1 MSKKTKT
8 LKIFINIVT
17 LLFCIAVFA
26 KTHTNDG
33 AIIEG
38 IVFGGDN
45 PIPGATVYIKNST
58 IGASADI
65 NGEFKFTVPK
75 GNFIVVA
82 SALGFKSKELKVSV
96 NINETKILNFEL
108 EEDLFGLEQV
118 VVTGTR
124 TFKKQTNSPV
134 IVNVIDSKLLNDVQA
149 CSLSEGLRFQTG
161 LRIETDCQTCNYT
174 QLRMNGLAG
183 GYSQIL
189 INGRPIF
196 SPLTGLYGLEQIPAN
211 MIDRVE
217 VVRGGGSALYGSGA
231 IGGTVNVITKI
242 PKNDSFEV
250 SYTHQSIKN
259 AAFENILN
267 ANTTVVN
274 MSENAGLS
282 VFLNHRNR
290 TMYDANDDNF
300 SELPKLKNTSF
311 GINSFFMPTNNQK
324 IEMSFGYLNEY
335 RYGGEMVQKPAFLTQ
350 QSEERTH
357 HVLMG
362 TLDYQINFNSD
373 NTSLITYFS
382 AQKTNRDHYTGIFP
396 DEENEIQ
403 NHLENPPYGISD
415 VNTYQGGMQFNHK
428 FLSFLNGFNTISI
441 GTEFVEDKVYDE
453 IEAYNYLIAQKTTNL
468 GLFAQSDWEVSEN
481 WNVLAGIRADK
492 HNFLNYFVF
501 SPRVS
506 LLYKPLERT
515 QLRFTYGTGFKA
527 PQAFDADLHIAFAGG
542 GISRIRL
549 ADNLKEEKSQSLT
562 TSINYD
568 KASENFIAGFTLE
581 GFYTNLTDAFYQHP
595 LGEDEFGE
603 VYEKRNGDE
612 ATVKGVTLEVRA
624 NYNKKVQLETGFTL
638 QSSKFSEAVVYS
650 ENLPSKKEF
659 LRTPEAYGYATMTFN
674 FSKKFNTAINFL
686 YTGKMDVLHLAGAPE
701 QLTDEFVRSKSFAEL
716 GFKSTY
722 TFNIEKLKT
731 GIQLYGGVKNM
742 FDDYQSDFD
751 SGKNRDS
758 NYIYGPSMPRTY
770 FLGLKLLSL

>member
-1 MSKKTKT
+1 MKT
-8 LKIFINIVT
+8 FINIVI

-26 KTHTNDG
+26 KNTTSNT
-33 AIIEG
+33 AIIKG
-38 IVFGGDN
+38 IVTDSNN

-58 IGASADI
+58 IGSSANI
-65 NGEFKFTVPK
+65 SGRYQFAVAAGE
-75 GNFIVVA
+75 FIVVA
-82 SALGFKSKELKVSV
+82 SAIGYKAKEVKVSLK
-96 NINETKILNFEL
+96 NNETKVLNFEL

-161 LRIETDCQTCNYT
+161 LRVETDCQTCNYT
-174 QLRMNGLAG
+174 QLRMNGLSG

-217 VVRGGGSALYGSGA
+217 IVRGGGSALYGSGA

-242 PKNDSFEV
+242 PKNNSFEV
-250 SYTHQSIKN
+250 GYTHQSIKN

-274 MSENAGLS
+274 KNEKAGMSL
-282 VFLNHRNR
+282 FLNHRNR

-311 GINSFFMPTNNQK
+311 GVSSFFMPTDNQK
-324 IEMSFGYLNEY
+324 IEVSVGYLNEY
-335 RYGGEMVQKPAFLTQ
+335 RYGGEMINKPALLTQ

-357 HVLMG
+357 YVFMG
-362 TLDYQINFNSD
+362 TLDYQINFNND
-373 NTSLITYFS
+373 NSSIITYFS
-382 AQKTNRDHYTGIFP
+382 TQKTDRDHYTGIFP

-415 VNTYQGGMQFNHK
+415 VKTYQGGMQFNHK
-428 FLSFLNGFNTISI
+428 FLSFLKGLNTISI

-453 IEAYNYLIAQKTTNL
+453 IEAYNYLINQKTTNI
-468 GLFAQSDWEVSEN
+468 GLFAQSDWEVSEK
-481 WNVLAGIRADK
+481 WNVLTGVRADK
-492 HNFLNYFVF
+492 HNFLDSFVF

-506 LLYKPLERT
+506 LLYKPIEKT
-515 QLRFTYGTGFKA
+515 QFRFTYGTGFKA

-549 ADNLKEEKSQSLT
+549 ANNLKEERSQSLT

-568 KASENFIAGFTLE
+568 KASEKFIAGFTLE
-581 GFYTNLTDAFYQHP
+581 GFYTKLNDAFYQHS

-603 VYEKRNGDE
+603 VFEKRNGDA
-612 ATVKGVTLEVRA
+612 ATVKGVTLELRA

-638 QSSKFSEAVVYS
+638 QASEFSESVLYS
-650 ENLPSKKEF
+650 EELPSKKEF
-659 LRTPEAYGYATMTFN
+659 LRTPNLYGYATLTFSS
-674 FSKKFNTAINFL
+674 SKKFNTAINFI
-686 YTGKMDVLHLAGAPE
+686 YTGEMDVLHLAGAPE
-701 QLTDEFVRSKSFAEL
+701 QLKDEFVKSQSFTEL
-716 GFKSTY
+716 GFKSSY
-722 TFNIEKLKT
+722 TLNVKKLKT
-731 GIQLYGGVKNM
+731 GIELYVGVKNM
-742 FDDYQSDFD
+742 LDNYQSDFD

-758 NYIYGPSMPRTY
+758 NYIYGPSMPRTF
-770 FLGLKLLSL
+770 FLGLKLMSL

>member
-1 MSKKTKT
+1 MKNYIYLLAT
-8 LKIFINIVT
+8 
-17 LLFCIAVFA
+17 LFCTVVFA
-26 KTHTNDG
+26 ENTINTS
-33 AIIEG
+33 AILKGKITS
-38 IVFGGDN
+38 N
-45 PIPGATVYIKNST
+45 NKSIPGATIHLKNGT
-58 IGASADI
+58 IGSSANI
-65 NGEFKFTVPK
+65 NGTYEFTVPTGK
-75 GNFIVVA
+75 FVVVA
-82 SALGFKSKELKVSV
+82 SAIGYKTKEVKVLLK
-96 NINETKILNFEL
+96 NNETRILNFEL

-134 IVNVIDSKLLNDVQA
+134 IVNIIDSQLMENVQA
-149 CSLSEGLRFQTG
+149 CSLSDGLRFQTG
-161 LRIETDCQTCNYT
+161 LRVETDCQTCNYT

-242 PKNDSFEV
+242 PKSDSFEV
-250 SYTHQSIKN
+250 SYTHQSIKGS
-259 AAFENILN
+259 AFENMLN

-274 MSENAGLS
+274 KNENAGLS

-290 TMYDANDDNF
+290 TMYDANDDGY

-311 GINSFFMPTNNQK
+311 GINSFFMPTQNQK
-324 IEMSFGYLNEY
+324 IELSVGYLNEL
-335 RYGGEMVQKPAFLTQ
+335 RYGGEMVNKPAYLTQ

-357 HVLMG
+357 NVLMG
-362 TLDYQINFNSD
+362 TLDYQINFNNYNS
-373 NTSLITYFS
+373 SLITYFS
-382 AQKTNRDHYTGIFP
+382 AQKTDRDHYTGIFP
-396 DEENEIQ
+396 EEEIEIK

-415 VNTYQGGMQFNHK
+415 VKTFQGGVQFNHK
-428 FLSFLNGFNTISI
+428 LLAFLNGENTLTF

-453 IEAYNYLIAQKTTNL
+453 IDAYSYLIDQKTTNL
-468 GLFAQSDWEVSEN
+468 GVFAQSDWEVSEKL
-481 WNVLAGIRADK
+481 NVLAGVRADK
-492 HNFLNYFVF
+492 HNFLDNFVL

-515 QLRFTYGTGFKA
+515 QFRVTYGTGFRA
-527 PQAFDADLHIAFAGG
+527 PQAFDTDLHIAFSGG
-542 GISRIRL
+542 GISRIQL
-549 ADNLKEEKSQSLT
+549 ANDLKEERSQSLT

-568 KASENFIAGFTLE
+568 KASDNFIAGFTLE
-581 GFYTNLTDAFYQHP
+581 GFYTKLTDAFYQHS

-612 ATVKGVTLEVRA
+612 ATVKGVTLELRA

-638 QSSKFSEAVVYS
+638 QSSEFSEAVLYAD
-650 ENLPSKKEF
+650 ELAAKKNF
-659 LRTPEAYGYATMTFN
+659 LRTPELYGYATLTYTPN
-674 FSKKFNTAINFL
+674 KKFNTAVNFL
-686 YTGKMDVLHLAGAPE
+686 YTGEMDVLHLAGAPE
-701 QLTDEFVRSKSFAEL
+701 QLEDEFIKSPSFTEL
-716 GFKSTY
+716 GFKSSY
-722 TFNIEKLKT
+722 TIEAKKLQT
-731 GIQLYGGVKNM
+731 GIEIFGGIKNI
-742 FDDYQSDFD
+742 FDNYQSDFD

-770 FLGLKLLSL
+770 FVGLKLMSL

>member
-1 MSKKTKT
+1 MKT
-8 LKIFINIVT
+8 FINIVI

-26 KTHTNDG
+26 KNTTSNT
-33 AIIEG
+33 AIIKG
-38 IVFGGDN
+38 IVTDSNN

-58 IGASADI
+58 IGSSANI
-65 NGEFKFTVPK
+65 SGRYQFAVAAGE
-75 GNFIVVA
+75 FIVVA
-82 SALGFKSKELKVSV
+82 SAIGYKAKEVMVSLK
-96 NINETKILNFEL
+96 NNETRVLNFEL

-161 LRIETDCQTCNYT
+161 LRVETDCQTCNYT
-174 QLRMNGLAG
+174 QLRMNGLSG

-189 INGRPIF
+189 INGRPVF

-217 VVRGGGSALYGSGA
+217 IVRGGGSALYGSGA

-242 PKNDSFEV
+242 PKNNSFEF

-274 MSENAGLS
+274 KSENAGFS

-311 GINSFFMPTNNQK
+311 GVSSFFMPTNNQK
-324 IEMSFGYLNEY
+324 LELSVGYLNEY
-335 RYGGEMVQKPAFLTQ
+335 RYGGEMINKPALLTQ

-357 HVLMG
+357 YVFMG
-362 TLDYQINFNSD
+362 TLDYQINFNND
-373 NTSLITYFS
+373 NSSIITYFS
-382 AQKTNRDHYTGIFP
+382 TQKTDRDHYTGIFP

-415 VNTYQGGMQFNHK
+415 VKTYQGGMQFNHK
-428 FLSFLNGFNTISI
+428 FLSFLKGLNTISI

-453 IEAYNYLIAQKTTNL
+453 IEAYNYLINQKTTNI
-468 GLFAQSDWEVSEN
+468 GLFAQSDWEVSEK
-481 WNVLAGIRADK
+481 WNVLTGFRADK
-492 HNFLNYFVF
+492 HNFLDSFVF

-506 LLYKPLERT
+506 LLYKPIEKT
-515 QLRFTYGTGFKA
+515 QFRFTYGTGFKA

-549 ADNLKEEKSQSLT
+549 ANNLKEERSQSLT

-568 KASENFIAGFTLE
+568 KASEKFIAGFTLE
-581 GFYTNLTDAFYQHP
+581 GFYTKLNDAFYQHS

-603 VYEKRNGDE
+603 VFEKRNGDA
-612 ATVKGVTLEVRA
+612 ATVKGVTLELRA

-638 QSSKFSEAVVYS
+638 QASEFSESVLYS
-650 ENLPSKKEF
+650 EELPSKKEF
-659 LRTPEAYGYATMTFN
+659 LRTPNLYGYTTLTFSP
-674 FSKKFNTAINFL
+674 SKKFNTAINFI
-686 YTGKMDVLHLAGAPE
+686 YTGEMDVLHLAGAPE
-701 QLTDEFVRSKSFAEL
+701 QLKDEFVKSQSFTEL
-716 GFKSTY
+716 GFKSSY
-722 TFNIEKLKT
+722 ALNAKKLKI
-731 GIQLYGGVKNM
+731 GIELYVGVKNM
-742 FDDYQSDFD
+742 LDNYQSDFD

-758 NYIYGPSMPRTY
+758 NYIYGPSMPRTF
-770 FLGLKLLSL
+770 FLGLKLMSL